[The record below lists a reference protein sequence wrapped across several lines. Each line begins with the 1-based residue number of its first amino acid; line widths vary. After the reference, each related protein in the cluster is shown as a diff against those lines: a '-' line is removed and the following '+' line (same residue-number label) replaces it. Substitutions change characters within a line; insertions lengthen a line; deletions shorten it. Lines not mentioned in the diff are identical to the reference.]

1 MVSAIKQ
8 EKVKKIRIS
17 SDKTYVRY
25 TYNDKNSKT
34 NINSTYFYNEND
46 SYRIPTRAGYISTII
61 LSPDEDIIHA
71 EIGDANRWSIQTYYT
86 GTSRGMSPA
95 ISIKPFIPELKT
107 NLVISTTSDK
117 VVIVNRATTKCSLL
131 VVVR

>member
-1 MVSAIKQ
+1 MQQIMLLNMIPIQQKNLQQRKATKIQKQ
-8 EKVKKIRIS
+8 ILIVHIF
-17 SDKTYVRY
+17 
-25 TYNDKNSKT
+25 N
-34 NINSTYFYNEND
+34 NEND

-71 EIGDANRWSIQTYYT
+71 EIGDATRWSIQTYYT

-107 NLVISTTSDK
+107 KPCNINNKKNV
-117 VVIVNRATTKCSLL
+117 
-131 VVVR
+131 